1 MSPSDQLT
9 FDHNRDASARKRLE
23 HTHLTLLHALYLALS
38 YVTGPIFA
46 RVQRKALV
54 SSKEDPTRVSE
65 RWGQTDQVR
74 PKGPVVWFH
83 AASVGETQSILW
95 LVHKLLDSHDDLN
108 VLITSTSRTS
118 AALLANQLPARATHQ
133 MAPYDTVQA
142 TRAFLDHWQ
151 PDLAIW
157 IESEIWPRMLREARA
172 RTIPCM
178 LMSARISTRTAA
190 RWKKFPATAKS
201 VLSSF
206 ETIHVQESATLS
218 ALSAVGISGPAVV
231 LTGSLKQDSPP
242 LECDLEEL
250 SRLTNALNGKPVWC
264 AASTHPG
271 EDEIVLAAHKSVGG
285 LLILVPRHAERAAAI
300 SDLCA
305 AHGLVAAQR
314 SLGLPLDDKTDVY
327 IADTMGELGLWYRL
341 ARTSLICG
349 SLTRVGGHNPYEA
362 AQLGSVILHGP
373 NVSNFLDIYQRLGK
387 QNAALLVSDER
398 ELATAL
404 NGLDDTTRGKMTAEA
419 HAVLNAQQGATE
431 PALVA
436 ILEKM
441 PSPVR

>member
-1 MSPSDQLT
+1 
-9 FDHNRDASARKRLE
+9 
-23 HTHLTLLHALYLALS
+23 LAAS
-38 YVTGPIFA
+38 YVTGPVFS
-46 RVQRKALV
+46 RVQRKALA
-54 SSKEDPTRVSE
+54 SGKEDPARVSE
-65 RWGQTDQVR
+65 RWGLTDQVR
-74 PKGPVVWFH
+74 PEGPVVWFH

-95 LVHKLLDSHDDLN
+95 LVNKLLDNREDLN

-133 MAPYDTVQA
+133 MAPYDTVNA

-157 IESEIWPRMLREARA
+157 VESEIWPRMLHEARA

-190 RWKKFPATAKS
+190 RWKKFAATAKS

-218 ALSAVGISGPAVV
+218 ALSAVGVSGPSVV

-242 LECDLEEL
+242 LACDFEEL
-250 SRLTNALNGKPVWC
+250 SRLMNALNGKSVWC

-271 EDEIVLAAHKSVGG
+271 EDEIVLAAHKSIGG
-285 LLILVPRHAERAAAI
+285 LLILVPRHAERATAI
-300 SDLCA
+300 ADLCA

-314 SLGLPLDDKTDVY
+314 SLGTPLDDTTDVY
-327 IADTMGELGLWYRL
+327 IADTMGELGLWYRM
-341 ARTSLICG
+341 ARASLICG

-373 NVSNFLDIYQRLGK
+373 NVSNFLDIYQRLGAH
-387 QNAALLVSDER
+387 NSALLVSDEH
-398 ELATAL
+398 EIAKAL
-404 NGLDDTTRGKMTAEA
+404 NGLDDVTRDRMTAGA
-419 HAVLNAQQGATE
+419 QAVLKAQQGATE
-431 PALVA
+431 PALAA
-436 ILEKM
+436 ILEKV
-441 PSPVR
+441 PSPVG